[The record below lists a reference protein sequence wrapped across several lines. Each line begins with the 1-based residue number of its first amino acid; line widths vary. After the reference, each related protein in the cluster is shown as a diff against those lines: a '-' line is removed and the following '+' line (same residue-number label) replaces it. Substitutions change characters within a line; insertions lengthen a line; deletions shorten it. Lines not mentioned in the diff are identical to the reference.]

1 MQTGI
6 VGLPQVGKTTLFKI
20 LTRAHLDEK
29 AARAATHVGVARV
42 PEPRLEKLAEIYHPK
57 KITYASVEYVDVGGI
72 MKDRAKDSAVL
83 APLREVDA
91 LAHVLRVFDDPAVPH
106 PAGSIDPLRDAESL
120 DLELMLSDLD
130 QVDRR
135 IDRVEKDLK
144 KKKEPHLE
152 QELLL
157 LQRCKKAI
165 ESEKP
170 LRELEFHPDEQKL
183 IAGFKFLSQRP
194 MLYVLNLGDGEVA
207 ELESAVE
214 RHKLAKLA
222 GRPNTAVVSV
232 CGRIEAELAELEP
245 AEANEMLAA
254 YGLKSSGLDRFIQ
267 ATYHLL
273 GLTSFFTA
281 GEPEV
286 RAWTIRRGTNAQK
299 AAGAI
304 HTDIERGFIR
314 AEVVRC
320 EDLLAA
326 GSIAGA
332 RERGQLRLEGKEYI
346 VQEGDVILFRHS
358 G

>member
-6 VGLPQVGKTTLFKI
+6 IGLPQVGKTTLFKI

-57 KITYASVEYVDVGGI
+57 KITYATVEYVDVGGI

-91 LAHVLRVFDDPAVPH
+91 LAHVLRVFDEPAVPH

-130 QVDRR
+130 QIDRR
-135 IDRVEKDLK
+135 RDRVEKDLK
-144 KKKEPHLE
+144 KKADPVLE
-152 QELLL
+152 HELTV
-157 LQRCKKAI
+157 LQKCKAAI

-170 LRELEFHPDEQKL
+170 LRELELHSEEHKL
-183 IAGFKFLSQRP
+183 ISGFKFLSQRP
-194 MLYVLNLGDGEVA
+194 MLYVLNLGDEEVA

-214 RHKLAKLA
+214 RHKLAKLE

-254 YGLKSSGLDRFIQ
+254 YGLKSSGLDRLIQ

-326 GSIAGA
+326 GSIAAA
-332 RERGQLRLEGKEYI
+332 RERGQLRLEGKEYL